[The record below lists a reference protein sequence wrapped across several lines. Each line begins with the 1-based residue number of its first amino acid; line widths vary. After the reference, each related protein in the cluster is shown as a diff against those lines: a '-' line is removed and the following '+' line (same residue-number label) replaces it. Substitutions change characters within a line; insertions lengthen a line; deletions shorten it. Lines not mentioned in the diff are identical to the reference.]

1 MAAAMTDV
9 FNMTRSTITE
19 PTITVTAI
27 AEPTIAEPAIAM
39 NTITPAIARISECRC
54 CGAGEQKATRNDRGS
69 QKALH
74 GSNSSFVFSG
84 PGNDPRSN
92 QHEGD

>member
-1 MAAAMTDV
+1 MAAAMTGV
-9 FNMTRSTITE
+9 FNMTRSTITV
-19 PTITVTAI
+19 PTITVT
-27 AEPTIAEPAIAM
+27 AIAM